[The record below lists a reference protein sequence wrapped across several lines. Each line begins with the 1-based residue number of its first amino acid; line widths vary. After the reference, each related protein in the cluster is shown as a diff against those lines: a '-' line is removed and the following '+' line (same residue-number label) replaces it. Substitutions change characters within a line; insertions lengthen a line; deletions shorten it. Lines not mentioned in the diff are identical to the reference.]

1 MGRICERKKK
11 EKKGREGDKT
21 IGRRKGQVLRV
32 DKLMHPSPP
41 FRIGFL

>member
-1 MGRICERKKK
+1 MREKRKKK
-11 EKKGREGDKT
+11 RREGDKT
-21 IGRRKGQVLRV
+21 IGREKGQVLRV